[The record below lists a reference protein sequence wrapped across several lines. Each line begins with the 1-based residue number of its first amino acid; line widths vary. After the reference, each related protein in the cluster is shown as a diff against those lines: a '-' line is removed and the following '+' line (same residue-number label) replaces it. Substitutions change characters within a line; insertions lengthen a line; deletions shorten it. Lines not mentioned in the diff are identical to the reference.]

1 MVFRWALGIHNILR
15 WVVVLVLLWG
25 LYRAY
30 AGWLGKKPYI
40 VLDHRAGMILT
51 IAYDIQFL
59 LGLILAFISPIIA
72 SAFFNLNA
80 AMQVNELRF
89 FAVEH
94 MPMMFLALIF
104 GHVTSALSRK
114 PDDDTLKHR
123 YAALGY
129 TLVAI
134 ITIAAIPWFRPL
146 LRF

>member
-1 MVFRWALGIHNILR
+1 MVFRWILSIHNLFR
-15 WVVVLVLLWG
+15 WVVVLTLIWG

-30 AGWLGKKPYI
+30 FGWLGKKPWA
-40 VLDHRAGMILT
+40 DSDSRAGMMLT
-51 IAYDIQFL
+51 IAYDVQFL
-59 LGLILAFISPIIA
+59 LGLILAFISPIIE
-72 SAFFNLNA
+72 SAFSNLNA

-104 GHVTSALSRK
+104 GHVTSVLSRK
-114 PDDDTLKHR
+114 ADHDTLKHR
-123 YAALGY
+123 YAALGF

-134 ITIAAIPWFRPL
+134 ITVAAIPWFRPL

>member
-1 MVFRWALGIHNILR
+1 MVFRWLLSIHNIFR
-15 WVVVLVLLWG
+15 WVVILALLWG

-30 AGWLGKKPYI
+30 SGWLGKKPWSA
-40 VLDHRAGMILT
+40 LDRRAGMLLT

-59 LGLILAFISPIIA
+59 LGLILAFISPIVA
-72 SAFFNLNA
+72 SAFSNLNA
-80 AMQVNELRF
+80 AMQVKELRF

-104 GHVTSALSRK
+104 GHVTSVVSRRAGSEMR
-114 PDDDTLKHR
+114 KHR
-123 YAALGY
+123 HAAIGF

-134 ITIAAIPWFRPL
+134 ITVAATPWFRPL

>member
-1 MVFRWALGIHNILR
+1 MVFRLMLIIHNIFR
-15 WVVVLVLLWG
+15 WVVVLALIWG

-30 AGWLGKKPYI
+30 FGWLGKKSWA
-40 VLDHRAGMILT
+40 DSDRRAGMMLT
-51 IAYDIQFL
+51 IAYDVQFL

-72 SAFFNLNA
+72 SAFSNLNA
-80 AMQVNELRF
+80 AMQVSELRF

-104 GHVTSALSRK
+104 GHVTSVLSRK
-114 PDDDTLKHR
+114 AGDDTLKHR

-134 ITIAAIPWFRPL
+134 ITVAAMPWFRPL

>member
-1 MVFRWALGIHNILR
+1 MVFRWALGIHNIFR
-15 WVVVLVLLWG
+15 WVVVLALLWG

-30 AGWLGKKPYI
+30 AGWLGKKPWS
-40 VLDHRAGMILT
+40 VLDRRAGMMLT
-51 IAYDIQFL
+51 YDVQFL

-72 SAFFNLNA
+72 SAFSNLNA

-114 PDDDTLKHR
+114 AEDDTLKHR

-134 ITIAAIPWFRPL
+134 ITIAAMPWFRPL